1 MYCNFSAH
9 EKSGLESALE
19 RSFLLKERSS
29 ECRRE
34 FFARPGPPPT
44 TINFVIP
51 PEGDGVFV
59 EDEVED
65 VPNEVGHLYTA
76 SFILLCARFERQQFR
91 VFLWFICTAFAIY
104 CPTIPLQLEHT
115 ASTKH

>member
-1 MYCNFSAH
+1 MSFSAP

-19 RSFLLKERSS
+19 RSCVLKERSS

-51 PEGDGVFV
+51 PEGDDVLV
-59 EDEVED
+59 DEEEED

-76 SFILLCARFERQQFR
+76 LFILLCARFE
-91 VFLWFICTAFAIY
+91 
-104 CPTIPLQLEHT
+104 
-115 ASTKH
+115 